1 MEILKEGGRLL
12 LTPDEATARVVADVL
27 ADVRKNGM
35 DAVRKYSRQFDNWDP
50 PSFEL
55 TPEQIRQAGEQLPE
69 DVRRDIDF
77 CQAQVRGF
85 AEKQME
91 TMKTLEVETLP
102 GVVLGHKH
110 IPVQSVGCYVP
121 GGRYPLVASAYMSVI
136 TPKVAG
142 VENIVVCTPPVKDRG
157 WYPATIYAIHSSGAD
172 HVFCVGGV
180 QAVAMMAY
188 GVGGI
193 KPVDMLIGPGNK
205 YVSEAKREL
214 FGQCGID
221 LIAGPT
227 EILIIADESAD
238 PCLVACDLLGQ
249 AEHDPNSGI
258 CLITKSLSL
267 AQAIEKEVER
277 QLETLPTR
285 DVASVS
291 WANNGTILVA
301 EDDDEAIRLA
311 DDYAPEH
318 LELHVSDR
326 DYYFNRLRNY
336 GSLFIGEET
345 TVAYG
350 DKSIGTNHIL
360 PTGRAARYTGGLWV
374 GKFLKTCTY
383 QYVTPP
389 ASRKL
394 AEITE
399 RQCNLEGM
407 LAHGL
412 TARARVEKYAA
423 GK

>member
-258 CLITKSLSL
+258 CLITTSLSL

>member
-205 YVSEAKREL
+205 YVSEAKRQL

-258 CLITKSLSL
+258 CLITTSLSL
-267 AQAIEKEVER
+267 AQAIEKEVQR

-285 DVASVS
+285 DMASVS

>member
-1 MEILKEGGRLL
+1 MQVLKEGGRLL
-12 LTPDEATARVVADVL
+12 LTPDEKTAQVVRDIL
-27 ADVRKNGM
+27 ADVQKNGM
-35 DAVRKYSRQFDNWDP
+35 DAVRKYSRQFDNWGP

-55 TPEQIRQAGEQLPE
+55 SPEQIREAEEQLPHDIRE
-69 DVRRDIDF
+69 DITF
-77 CQAQVRGF
+77 CQAQVRHF
-85 AEKQME
+85 AQKQLE
-91 TMKTLEVETLP
+91 TMKPLEVETLP

-110 IPVQSVGCYVP
+110 IPIRNIGSYVP

-142 VENIVVCTPPVKDRG
+142 VDNVVVCTPPVKAKK
-157 WYPATIYAIHSSGAD
+157 WYPATIYAIHTSGAD
-172 HVFCVGGV
+172 RIFCVGGV
-180 QAVAMMAY
+180 QALAMMAY
-188 GVGGI
+188 GIGGI
-193 KPVDMLIGPGNK
+193 EPVDMLVGPGSK
-205 YVSEAKREL
+205 FISEAKRQL

-238 PCLVACDLLGQ
+238 PALVACDLLGQ

-258 CLITKSLSL
+258 CLVTTSLTL
-267 AQAIEKEVER
+267 GQAVKREVQR

-285 DVASVS
+285 EVASVS
-291 WANNGTILVA
+291 WGNNGIILVA
-301 EDDDEAIRLA
+301 EDDDEAIRLSN
-311 DDYAPEH
+311 DYAPEH
-318 LELHVSDR
+318 LELHVANR
-326 DYYFNRLRNY
+326 DYYFNRLQNY

-345 TVAYG
+345 TVTYG

-383 QYVTPP
+383 QYMTPQ
-389 ASRKL
+389 ASQKL

-412 TARARVEKYAA
+412 TAHARLERYAE